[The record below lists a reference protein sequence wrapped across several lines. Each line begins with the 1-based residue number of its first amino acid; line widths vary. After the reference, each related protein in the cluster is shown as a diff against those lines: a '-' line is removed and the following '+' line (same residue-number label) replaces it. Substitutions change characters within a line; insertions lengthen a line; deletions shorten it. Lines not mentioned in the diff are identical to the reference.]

1 MGKGDGMSK
10 FTRLQKILLGCIG
23 ILLVLALMTHG
34 KSSMIKNVMY
44 DPWIMLKYSLIDFP
58 LQTVQNWIQ
67 NFNDLWYV
75 HEEND
80 RLRYELSQQDQYAA
94 MLEEVQRENDELRD
108 LLAIKEK
115 GYHSIPARIV
125 NRTGET
131 WNNQITLDVGENDG
145 ICVDMAVVSS
155 QGLIGKVVEVGEW
168 TSRVRL
174 LTSQDQLSK
183 VAVKIALNE
192 EKTLEGYLE
201 EYDLEKNSFKVR
213 LFTESEEIKNGQ
225 EVITSGLG
233 GVFPNGILV
242 GKVNEVVELI
252 NEKGLIAYVTPAA
265 DFNDFDYVAVI
276 NEVAS

>member
-67 NFNDLWYV
+67 DFNDLWYV

>member
-34 KSSMIKNVMY
+34 KSSTIKNVMY